1 MKMGCS
7 QKQAI
12 SVQHRRWNQE
22 AKAFRTQ
29 HIGFPEW
36 FLQGIRKYESNGAEF
51 ELLPGMVK
59 IVWPGQPAIL
69 RTVADFEREYQENYL
84 SKN

>member
-1 MKMGCS
+1 MKMGAA

-12 SVQHRRWNQE
+12 SVQHRRWNQ
-22 AKAFRTQ
+22 AGRPFRTQ
-29 HIGFPEW
+29 HINFEEW
-36 FLQGIRKYESNGAEF
+36 FLQGIRKYEAKGAEF

-59 IVWPGQPAIL
+59 IVWPGKPAVL
-69 RTVADFEREYQENYL
+69 RTVEDFEREYKEKYL